1 MNLRMEREKA
11 LELIE
16 KYISNKNLIKHSL
29 ACEAIMRKLAKHFG
43 EDEEI
48 WGLAGL
54 LHDIDY
60 EITKEKPEQ
69 HGLKTIEILG
79 DSINKEI
86 KNAIL
91 SHSEKKTPETKI
103 EIALYCVDPVSGFIV
118 AAALVSPDRKLKSV
132 NLEFLKNRFKEKWFA
147 KGAKREQ
154 IKFCEKINLT
164 LEEFLSISLEAMK
177 EISVELEL

>member
-1 MNLRMEREKA
+1 MTREKA

-29 ACEAIMRKLAKHFG
+29 ACEAIMKKLAKHFG

-48 WGLAGL
+48 WALAGL

-60 EITKEKPEQ
+60 EITKEKPEE
-69 HGLKTIEILG
+69 HGLKSIEILG
-79 DSINKEI
+79 DNIKEEI

-91 SHSEKKTPETKI
+91 AHSEKKTPETKI

-118 AAALVSPDRKLKSV
+118 ASALIRPEKKLEFV
-132 NLEFLKNRFKEKWFA
+132 DVEFLKNRFKEKWFA
-147 KGAKREQ
+147 KGANRQQMKS
-154 IKFCEKINLT
+154 CENLGLT
-164 LEEFLSISLEAMK
+164 LEDFFSISLESMK
-177 EISVELEL
+177 EISAELGL